1 MCQYYAVRNHPAI
14 SKLGGIIMNNELIWL
29 LFALANFVM
38 IVLSYKLFGKY
49 GMFAWIAMGTILA
62 NIQVL
67 KIVELFGL
75 YATLGNIMFGTL
87 FLATDTLS
95 EKYGIKEA
103 KRAVYMGFF
112 TLISM
117 VIIMQF
123 ALWFN
128 PAEEDFAQDALV
140 TIFGINFGEVD
151 MVRIII
157 ASLIAYLVSQI
168 LDVHLFQ
175 KIKSIWP
182 SDKLLFVR
190 NIGSTAI
197 SQAVDSAIFVPLA
210 FLFVLPGNIVLSIF
224 FTTYLV
230 KLLVA
235 VLDTPFIYLMKRL
248 KPIYE

>member
-1 MCQYYAVRNHPAI
+1 M
-14 SKLGGIIMNNELIWL
+14 SNEMIWF
-29 LFALANFVM
+29 LFAIVNFLM

-67 KIVELFGL
+67 KLVELFGL

-95 EKYGIKEA
+95 EKYGLKEA

-112 TLISM
+112 SLLSM

-123 ALWFN
+123 ALWFT
-128 PAEEDFAQDALV
+128 PAQEDTAQEALV
-140 TIFGINFGEVD
+140 SIFGINFGEID
-151 MVRIII
+151 MVRVII
-157 ASLIAYLVSQI
+157 ASLIAYFISQL

-175 KIKSIWP
+175 KIKTIWP
-182 SDKLLFVR
+182 SDRLLFVR

-197 SQAVDSAIFVPLA
+197 SQAIDSAIFVPLA
-210 FLFVLPGNIVLSIF
+210 FMFVLPGNIVFSIF
-224 FTTYLV
+224 LTTYFI

-235 VLDTPFIYLMKRL
+235 ILDTPFIYLMKRIT
-248 KPIYE
+248 PIYE